1 MKHFIKISILTLFT
15 ITFLN
20 SKDITTEDKNI
31 LLDNPNLIDE
41 RYKENENSNSYEK
54 EPPKIKENKKLKENN
69 IELNYNI
76 DIDRET
82 GELKEYELDIK
93 KKF

>member
-1 MKHFIKISILTLFT
+1 MKHFIKISIFTLFT

-20 SKDITTEDKNI
+20 SKDIILEDKNI
-31 LLDNPNLIDE
+31 LLDNPNSIE
-41 RYKENENSNSYEK
+41 KRYKKNEDNLYEE
-54 EPPKIKENKKLKENN
+54 EPPKIKENKKLKKNN
-69 IELNYNI
+69 IEFDYNI